1 MNNLRQQERRQKL
14 KIKNDKYYTDLEVV
28 EKCWGILKET
38 IDFNDVSEIIE
49 SSAGAGAWLDKIKS
63 TNIPYIAYDIEPE
76 HNEVIK
82 QDFLTL
88 DIDYKR
94 GRLIGFN
101 FPFGRSNNLSIR
113 FFKKC
118 VGIADY
124 ICSIQPISQLNN
136 TYSMYEFDLI
146 KSVDI
151 GKAIYT
157 DRELHCCFNIWKRPR
172 ASIEAWEAKY
182 AKQIKVK

>member
-1 MNNLRQQERRQKL
+1 MA
-14 KIKNDKYYTDLEVV
+14 KIDLDKYYTNEDIV
-28 EKCWGILKET
+28 EKCWGILEET
-38 IDFNDVSEIIE
+38 IDFNEITEIIE

-76 HNEVIK
+76 HSEVIK
-82 QDFLTL
+82 EDFLAL
-88 DIDYKR
+88 DMDYKR

-101 FPFGRSNNLSIR
+101 FPFGKSNNLSVS

-146 KSVDI
+146 KSVDVGI
-151 GKAIYT
+151 SEYSGV
-157 DRELHCCFNIWKRPR
+157 ELNCCFNIWKRPET
-172 ASIEAWEAKY
+172 SIKAWEAKY
-182 AKQIKVK
+182 GK